1 MVQTK
6 VLIVEDEEFLR
17 DVYVETLSPQGYVIE
32 VAKDG
37 EEAMQK
43 IKNNDYDL
51 ILLDILLPKMSAFD
65 ILEKLNND
73 PQYNKAKNKKIL
85 FLTNL
90 DSESDM
96 HRALSLGGHGY
107 LIKSDVTPGELFQEV
122 KSFIEKDSP
131 IVAFN
136 QPAV

>member
-1 MVQTK
+1 MAQPK

-17 DVYVETLSPQGYVIE
+17 DVYVDTISPQGYLID

-37 EEAMQK
+37 EEALQK
-43 IKNNDYDL
+43 MKTGDWDL

-65 ILEKLNND
+65 VLEKLNND
-73 PQYNKAKNKKIL
+73 PDYNKAKNKNIL

-96 HRALSLGGHGY
+96 HRALALGGHGY
-107 LIKSDVTPGELFQEV
+107 LIKSNITPGELVQQIKTFL
-122 KSFIEKDSP
+122 EKNQNLTS
-131 IVAFN
+131 
-136 QPAV
+136 QPAA

>member
-1 MVQTK
+1 MAQAK

-17 DVYVETLSPQGYVIE
+17 DVYVDTLSPQGYLIE

-37 EEAMQK
+37 EEALQK
-43 IKNNDYDL
+43 IKTGDWDL

-65 ILEKLNND
+65 VLEKLNND
-73 PQYNKAKNKKIL
+73 PTYNKAKNKNIL

-96 HRALSLGGHGY
+96 HRALALGGHGY
-107 LIKSDVTPGELFQEV
+107 LIKSNITPGELIQQI
-122 KSFIEKDSP
+122 KSFLGKNPNLTS
-131 IVAFN
+131 VATS
-136 QPAV
+136 

>member
-1 MVQTK
+1 MAQAK

-17 DVYVETLSPQGYVIE
+17 DVYVDTLSPQGYSIE

-37 EEAMQK
+37 EEALNK
-43 IKNNDYDL
+43 IKNEDWDL

-73 PQYNKAKNKKIL
+73 PEYNKLKNKNIL

-96 HRALSLGGHGY
+96 HRALALGGHGY
-107 LIKSDVTPGELFQEV
+107 LIKSNITPGELVQNI
-122 KSFIEKDSP
+122 KSFLEKKSP
-131 IVAFN
+131 DVN
-136 QPAV
+136 

>member
-1 MVQTK
+1 MSQAK

-17 DVYVETLSPQGYVIE
+17 DVYVDTLSPQGYIIE

-37 EEAMQK
+37 EEALDK
-43 IKNNDYDL
+43 IKNNDWDL

-65 ILEKLNND
+65 VLEKLNND
-73 PQYNKAKNKKIL
+73 PEYNKAKNKNIL

-96 HRALSLGGHGY
+96 HRALALGGHGY
-107 LIKSDVTPGELFQEV
+107 LIKSNITPGELIQQIKTFLV
-122 KSFIEKDSP
+122 KEEPVASP
-131 IVAFN
+131 AITA
-136 QPAV
+136 